1 MATRD
6 RRRYAAAGGSTTVAV
21 TGNTDEYVISPVSG
35 ILTEALFSGTDALA
49 TSNTN
54 YVTFTITNLGPLG
67 TGTRSMLAAVDG
79 NTTRATG
86 GAALVADTRRA
97 LTINSTA
104 ANLRVSV
111 GDRIRIRAAVTGT
124 LANTVTGAAWLLV
137 FNREL

>member
-6 RRRYAAAGGSTTVAV
+6 RRRYAAAGGSTTVAAS
-21 TGNTDEYVISPVSG
+21 GNTDEYVISPVNG
-35 ILTEALFSGTDALA
+35 ILTEALFSGVDALA

-54 YVTFTITNLGPLG
+54 YITFTITNLGPSG
-67 TGTRSMLAAVDG
+67 TGTKTMLAAD
-79 NTTRATG
+79 A
-86 GAALVADTRRA
+86 RRS
-97 LTINSTA
+97 LTINTTA

-124 LANTVTGAAWLLV
+124 LANTVTGAAWLLI